1 MMVKRK
7 KKMKFKHISVIL
19 LSVSLSA
26 CATNKVA
33 EQQSLIAANQE
44 IKDAQIALLE
54 ASNGSP
60 WVFVGHSVKGFDYYI
75 NINTIKKYSQYES
88 LRYENGSVDFAE
100 THTKAW
106 WRVVRNDGAYD
117 QLQTKFY
124 CSKNA
129 AINTAGVMY
138 SKDDIYKGDLKSNS
152 FVEPVIPNT
161 VHADISKMACELSK

>member
-1 MMVKRK
+1 MR
-7 KKMKFKHISVIL
+7 FKYISVIL
-19 LSVSLSA
+19 LSVLLSA

-75 NINTIKKYSQYES
+75 NINTIKKYNQYEP

>member
-1 MMVKRK
+1 
-7 KKMKFKHISVIL
+7 MKFKHISVIL